1 MNHRFCVCLLLAC
14 WTFAS
19 FSPVRAQ
26 DEASE
31 PGTEEGRVVQ
41 FQRDIAPLFA
51 TRCLECHDEKESKG
65 GFRIDDAAA
74 VADYL
79 EPGEGAASTLMT
91 DYLQTADTDM
101 MMPPASHGGPLSP
114 AELSLIRVW
123 IDEGA
128 QWPEGAAVMPVGVA
142 GGTAPEA
149 TEATKPEAP
158 RSLVGRV
165 WAFQGYFHPALVHF
179 PIALLTIGGLFVV
192 ISWFHPALG
201 NHVALSCLFLG
212 SVSAVVAS
220 AMGWAFASEQGYG
233 SGTTIDFDST
243 AFWHR
248 WSGIVVSV
256 IAVLTSVIAIRS
268 LSGRS
273 LRLRVLWKSGLLLC
287 AALVGLVG
295 HQGGELTYGE
305 AHYQRAFDILL
316 PGTVGD
322 ESPAAPVETTPEET
336 APGEP
341 AMEEPAAAD
350 PAATKPADVEPDA
363 STSETPS
370 PSDKPAAEPSDR
382 VEPTEPSAE
391 PAVTEPFSPPV

>member
-1 MNHRFCVCLLLAC
+1 M
-14 WTFAS
+14 
-19 FSPVRAQ
+19 
-26 DEASE
+26 
-31 PGTEEGRVVQ
+31 VQ

-128 QWPEGAAVMPVGVA
+128 QWPEGAVVMPAGA
-142 GGTAPEA
+142 TGGTEVA
-149 TEATKPEAP
+149 TQPTKPEVP
-158 RSLVGRV
+158 RSLPGRV
-165 WAFQGYFHPALVHF
+165 WAFQGYFHPAVVHF

-192 ISWFHPALG
+192 ISWFHPVLG

-233 SGTTIDFDST
+233 SGTAINFDST

-316 PGTVGD
+316 PGTVAD
-322 ESPAAPVETTPEET
+322 ESPATPAEAAPEEAMPEET
-336 APGEP
+336 APAEP
-341 AMEEPAAAD
+341 ATEEPAAAD
-350 PAATKPADVEPDA
+350 PTATEPADVTPDV
-363 STSETPS
+363 STNETPS
-370 PSDKPAAEPSDR
+370 PSDKPAAEPS
-382 VEPTEPSAE
+382 EPSDPNA
-391 PAVTEPFSPPV
+391 